1 MSITAVFGQH
11 DEKTLAQ
18 LNDVASRAAYAAL
31 MADGHSG
38 YIMPIGGVAAYRN
51 QVSVPGVGY
60 DIACGNAAIR
70 TDRNISEFSRDNLV
84 EIADEIA
91 STVSFGIGRTNRD
104 DAAQPIIPFL
114 NPMHGRFCQAKPTR
128 TSSSRKRARSSAR
141 WAAEIITSTFLPTE
155 PTGPSGLA
163 STSAHAG
170 WATRLLRGFS
180 RSRQVAN
187 GECARRRTKH
197 CSISRRQ

>member
-18 LNDVASRAAYAAL
+18 LNEVASRAAYAAL

-70 TDRNISEFSRDNLV
+70 TDRNISEFSRENLV

-91 STVSFGIGRTNRD
+91 STVSFGSAGRTGTMRH
-104 DAAQPIIPFL
+104 QPIIPFL
-114 NPMHGRFCQAKPTR
+114 NPMHGRF
-128 TSSSRKRARSSAR
+128 
-141 WAAEIITSTFLPTE
+141 
-155 PTGPSGLA
+155 
-163 STSAHAG
+163 
-170 WATRLLRGFS
+170 
-180 RSRQVAN
+180 
-187 GECARRRTKH
+187 
-197 CSISRRQ
+197 